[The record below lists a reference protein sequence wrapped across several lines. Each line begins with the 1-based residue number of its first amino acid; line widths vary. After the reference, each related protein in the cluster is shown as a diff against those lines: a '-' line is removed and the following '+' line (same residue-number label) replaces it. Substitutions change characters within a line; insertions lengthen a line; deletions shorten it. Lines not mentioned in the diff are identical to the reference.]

1 MTPELYFH
9 HFPIYTHKVCM
20 LSSLLPLDPESDF
33 KTFWE
38 NKQSGKDTL
47 ISHLEKVTVSFKH
60 CVGIQM

>member
-1 MTPELYFH
+1 
-9 HFPIYTHKVCM
+9 M

-33 KTFWE
+33 KTFWK

-60 CVGIQM
+60 YIGIQM